1 MRGLVEAEGFFG
13 EELRCCG
20 ECLGE
25 MSRRDCAISANG
37 LAAAARPVDWM
48 TLVWRGLSLALL
60 PDRDSRGD

>member
-1 MRGLVEAEGFFG
+1 MADVVFG
-13 EELRCCG
+13 EEVRCCG

-25 MSRRDCAISANG
+25 TSRRDCAIRAKG

-60 PDRDSRGD
+60 PDRDSRGG